1 MRLYRLVAVLLVVA
15 LAGTVA
21 VGTALADGDPAS
33 DILPSQDVFLP
44 YNTVLSGKL
53 SPTDRQL
60 VATVAAANH
69 AGYRIKVAVISSGY
83 DLGSVTGLIGKPRT
97 YARFLGQELGYLYSG
112 PLLIVMQ
119 DGFGVYDG
127 KRPVASEQRL
137 LRAVAIRTGANGLQE
152 AATAAVARLAA
163 SSGHPIEVPAEHSG
177 GAGLDRAVIAG
188 AGAALLA
195 LLVSVSI
202 VWARRRRA
210 A

>member
-97 YARFLGQELGYLYSG
+97 YARFLGQ
-112 PLLIVMQ
+112 
-119 DGFGVYDG
+119 
-127 KRPVASEQRL
+127 
-137 LRAVAIRTGANGLQE
+137 
-152 AATAAVARLAA
+152 
-163 SSGHPIEVPAEHSG
+163 
-177 GAGLDRAVIAG
+177 
-188 AGAALLA
+188 
-195 LLVSVSI
+195 
-202 VWARRRRA
+202 
-210 A
+210 